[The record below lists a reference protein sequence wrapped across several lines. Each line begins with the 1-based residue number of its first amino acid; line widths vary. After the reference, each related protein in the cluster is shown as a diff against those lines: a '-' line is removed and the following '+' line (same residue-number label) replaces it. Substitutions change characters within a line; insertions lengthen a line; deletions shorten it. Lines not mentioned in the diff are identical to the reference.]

1 LPIRAWTLNH
11 SNLTV
16 WCSETTFPVEI
27 AGKKTVGA
35 LRKAI
40 KVEKQP
46 AFDYIPTDTLA
57 LWKVLIPV
65 DDNLEDTLRNLVDEN
80 HYRL

>member
-1 LPIRAWTLNH
+1 
-11 SNLTV
+11 V
-16 WCSETTFPVEI
+16 
-27 AGKKTVGA
+27 

-46 AFDYIPTDTLA
+46 AFDYIPTDILA